1 MLQLDNFPQGEGAET
16 EVYQRCIIVS
26 GRCSKSLAL
35 GKDEGYVLV
44 ESKDVLDQIVFP
56 EQRWPMCRGSFKS
69 LVLLSPGLNKIVIT
83 SGEDTSSYTTV
94 RYVPLLNTPPL
105 HLAILI
111 AKDSPLLIDCPPAKL
126 GGLSTAHSS
135 LDGAIAKFRMT
146 AYMWQALTAE
156 DLRVKGLGRRSF
168 RLEEE
173 WSADTLSQRSLQ
185 TPTMSTVPKIHLVR
199 TDKTVAELR
208 NAQFAQ
214 QNPHARQKDMLHE
227 IFSNAL
233 LAHGTPFTTHARPI
247 VAGLILDSHYNL
259 TGHGRDKP
267 YILAHAALG
276 SHNPVGLSLG
286 IFGSHLTYAWPRFLE
301 EVPACLLDATPT
313 GDTVGNDNG
322 ECDTM
327 WRACAV
333 GQGAFLHELKSE
345 VGIAQVVFSQKGGK
359 HEKEAK
365 VSVHNPVNFLSYSI
379 ADLLKR
385 FDQRKPLALEVTAM
399 NGRLWSA
406 ANVWTLF
413 RQRSVLQVPG
423 TSIRLLRQSVGSHK
437 LKDEDGGNEWE
448 WGVMLKARDSK
459 GKLVDA
465 TKIDIRVGCGL
476 DGAVVYYED
485 GSMIPCSRWNGSDV
499 HMGGHQARKLALP
512 KGVEITKVAL
522 TTNLVPPKSHR
533 IIGFYGTSEG
543 WGMCS
548 RFGIVTAPRDVDL
561 PDSVYDMEELQ
572 NKPAHEREQ
581 DSQRKKR
588 RRLDDLQRNEDQD
601 TDDSDDG
608 RDTEESCMSEG
619 EDDHYDD
626 GWNSELEAVYE
637 RAL

>member
-1 MLQLDNFPQGEGAET
+1 M
-16 EVYQRCIIVS
+16 
-26 GRCSKSLAL
+26 
-35 GKDEGYVLV
+35 
-44 ESKDVLDQIVFP
+44 
-56 EQRWPMCRGSFKS
+56 
-69 LVLLSPGLNKIVIT
+69 
-83 SGEDTSSYTTV
+83 
-94 RYVPLLNTPPL
+94 PLLNTPPL

-333 GQGAFLHELKSE
+333 GQGAFLHEVGHALGAPHTEGIMQRGYSPDWPKAFLGGVRDVKAEADGGLMAVTAEADHGCRWALRDALQFRTLRHFWLPGDVELSKETPTVEAVIGETGDIDTAGVELKSE

-512 KGVEITKVAL
+512 KGVEITKVAVTRLGGHWALDGLRMWLSNGKAMGALNCRDNISKVTTLGTL
-522 TTNLVPPKSHR
+522 TCTWSS
-533 IIGFYGTSEG
+533 II
-543 WGMCS
+543 
-548 RFGIVTAPRDVDL
+548 
-561 PDSVYDMEELQ
+561 
-572 NKPAHEREQ
+572 
-581 DSQRKKR
+581 
-588 RRLDDLQRNEDQD
+588 
-601 TDDSDDG
+601 
-608 RDTEESCMSEG
+608 
-619 EDDHYDD
+619 
-626 GWNSELEAVYE
+626 
-637 RAL
+637 